1 MKADLDI
8 TIDYMRLSHMH
19 FSHICDLD
27 RASPTPPIL
36 IGSLGSAV
44 LGHYLRSAL
53 RRSVCQESG
62 MASPLEVVFLLANLR
77 AVGLMPDSDFQ
88 QIKPGLIELIRR
100 SVYRE
105 SGAGE
110 PQTSLA
116 QFLDE
121 SAGETKPPPYD
132 EWSSRVGDEE
142 LWKHV
147 VSIFL
152 KLAKDVED
160 GTFLARLLLPDD
172 APEFNVVASSIS
184 FEELSNHFDGQGLP
198 TSPLTDKRP
207 SIFDS
212 LEAQSYE
219 LNRAASRAAIDDLSL
234 KVEALEREIAGL
246 RRQSIRPDFRDD
258 HAATQ
263 FHSLKADRNG
273 TNGREIAKL
282 QDDLVRELNSA
293 AFYDG
298 DGNSVMAGAAK
309 ARAAR
314 IESKLRSLG
323 A

>member
-1 MKADLDI
+1 
-8 TIDYMRLSHMH
+8 
-19 FSHICDLD
+19 
-27 RASPTPPIL
+27 
-36 IGSLGSAV
+36 
-44 LGHYLRSAL
+44 
-53 RRSVCQESG
+53 
-62 MASPLEVVFLLANLR
+62 MASPLEVAFLLANLR

-88 QIKPGLIELIRR
+88 RIKPGLIELIRR

-110 PQTSLA
+110 PKIGLA

-121 SAGETKPPPYD
+121 SAGETESPPYD
-132 EWSSRVGDEE
+132 EWSSRINDDE

-147 VSIFL
+147 ISMFL
-152 KLAKDVED
+152 VLKRDVEGSD
-160 GTFLARLLLPDD
+160 VETSLADFLLPDD
-172 APEFNVVASSIS
+172 DMKLVSIADDFEGIFEGERLPESPQTTNPRGLFNSLMDQF
-184 FEELSNHFDGQGLP
+184 FE
-198 TSPLTDKRP
+198 LTMETRR
-207 SIFDS
+207 
-212 LEAQSYE
+212 AQLYD
-219 LNRAASRAAIDDLSL
+219 LNR
-234 KVEALEREIAGL
+234 KVDALEREIAGL

-258 HAATQ
+258 HAASQ
-263 FHSLKADRNG
+263 FHSPKADRNG

-298 DGNSVMAGAAK
+298 GGRSDMAGAAR